1 MFPALKSVAF
11 PWLPARTIL
20 LVRHGSHAYGTQVA
34 TSDEDFK
41 GIAIPP
47 AAYFFGFTQKFEQA
61 EVKVPDMV
69 VYDIRK
75 FFNLAADCNPNI
87 LEVLWVDPSDYIVC
101 TPLAEKLLASRQLFL
116 SRKARFTFF
125 GYAQSQLKR
134 IKGHY
139 RWLKDPPK
147 APPTRAESGLP
158 ERPVIPGEQLLA
170 AQAAVQKK
178 LDTWEWKH
186 LEDIDPAAR
195 IAVQSSFEELVA
207 ELMLFRDENAR
218 HRMAARTLRYDENFI
233 ELLDRERQHQAR
245 QRDWEQYQLWLK
257 QRNPAR
263 SELEAKF
270 GYDTKHAMHL
280 VRLMRMCREILEL
293 GEVRVKR
300 PDREEL
306 LAIRQGLW
314 SYEALLEWTEG
325 QEPILEGLYQRSS
338 LPKSP
343 DKGALDR
350 LCQTL
355 VEEALR
361 TLP

>member
-1 MFPALKSVAF
+1 MFPALKSLAF

-20 LVRHGSHAYGTQVA
+20 LVRHGSHAYGTQLA
-34 TSDEDFK
+34 TSDEDFR

-47 AAYFFGFTQKFEQA
+47 SAYFYGFTQRFEQA

-87 LEVLWVDPSDYIVC
+87 LEVLWVDPSDYIQC
-101 TPLAEKLLASRQLFL
+101 TPLAEKLLASRHLFL

-139 RWLKDPPK
+139 RWLKEPPK

-158 ERPVIPGEQLLA
+158 ERPVMPREQLLA

-178 LDTWEWKH
+178 LDAWEWKH
-186 LEDIDPAAR
+186 LEDIDPPAR
-195 IAVQSSFEELVA
+195 IAVQTSFEELVA
-207 ELMLFRDENAR
+207 ELMLFRDESGR
-218 HRMAARTLRYDENFI
+218 HQLAARTLGYDENFI
-233 ELLDRERQHQAR
+233 ELLERERQHQAR
-245 QRDWEQYQLWLK
+245 QRDWEQYQLWQK

-263 SELEAKF
+263 SELESKF

-280 VRLMRMCREILEL
+280 VRLMRMCREILEQ
-293 GEVRVKR
+293 GAVVVKR

-306 LAIRQGLW
+306 LAIREGLW
-314 SYEALLEWTEG
+314 SYEQLLAWAES
-325 QEPILEGLYQRSS
+325 QEPQLDALYQRSS

-343 DKGALDR
+343 DRAALDQ
-350 LCQTL
+350 LCQQL